1 MRELLLRNAVRN
13 IRRNPL
19 RSGLSMLIVAMMV
32 MFFVSLQTIMGLFT
46 HEFAGALTR
55 YDLVIQSK
63 FANSPLTSKV
73 GADLYDALKKDRRF
87 DAVDAARI
95 ERISIN
101 RRQLWCVGISN
112 YTSFASRFGVL
123 VVKGRL
129 YGKTGHEM
137 IAGNRALHI
146 LRRSL
151 GDTTKLNANV
161 PYTITGVFRSMFSL
175 LNSAVV
181 MNLRAIE
188 GVGGAS
194 RNVNI
199 LFLSAATGEDLEAL
213 VSSIESAHPA
223 LKVLKT
229 EQIGQSMTAL
239 RDIERITTI
248 LSWLIFISAAVAILN
263 TLLITTLQR
272 TREIG
277 ILAAIGWK
285 RRNIVALFWVES
297 LLLCGAAAALGLLLA
312 RPLLYVIRTYT
323 SLGIYVPDAI
333 SLTLMGA
340 VAVLAVVVSAVG
352 VLAPSIYVMRMSIS
366 KALRHE

>member
-1 MRELLLRNAVRN
+1 MTGLLLRNAVRN

-32 MFFVSLQTIMGLFT
+32 MFFVSLRTIMGLFT
-46 HEFAGALTR
+46 NEFAGALTR

-63 FANSPLTSKV
+63 FSNSPITSKIDTAV
-73 GADLYDALKKDRRF
+73 YDALRNDARF

-112 YTSFASRFGVL
+112 YASFASKFGVL

-129 YGKTGHEM
+129 YGERGQEM
-137 IAGNRALHI
+137 IAGTRALHI
-146 LRRSL
+146 LRRTL
-151 GDTTKLNANV
+151 GDTTMLNANV
-161 PYTITGVFRSMFSL
+161 PYTITGIFRSMFSL
-175 LNSAVV
+175 LNGAVV
-181 MNLRAIE
+181 MNLHAIE

-194 RNVNI
+194 GSVNMI
-199 LFLSAATGEDLEAL
+199 FLSTATDEDPDAL
-213 VSSIESAHPA
+213 ASAIETAYPGLKA
-223 LKVLKT
+223 LRT

-239 RDIERITTI
+239 RDIERITAI

-277 ILAAIGWK
+277 ILAAIGWT
-285 RRNIVALFWVES
+285 RRQIILLFWVES
-297 LLLCGAAAALGLLLA
+297 LLLCGVAAALGLLLA
-312 RPLLYVIRTYT
+312 RPLLYAIRTYT

-333 SLTLMGA
+333 SLALMGQVAVMA
-340 VAVLAVVVSAVG
+340 VAVSAVG
-352 VLAPSIYVMRMSIS
+352 VLAPSVYVMRMSVS
-366 KALRHE
+366 KALRHA